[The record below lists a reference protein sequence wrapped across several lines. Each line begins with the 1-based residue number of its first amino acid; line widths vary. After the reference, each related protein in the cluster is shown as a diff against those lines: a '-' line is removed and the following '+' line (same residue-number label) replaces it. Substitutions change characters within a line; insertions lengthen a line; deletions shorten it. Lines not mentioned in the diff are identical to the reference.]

1 LAIRNWPGGGFGAGA
16 RGRKF
21 LYATTTTTTTT
32 TDYIVTT
39 DLLYG
44 RLPAL
49 ALARPVALTAH
60 MRYSRTHAR
69 THGRRTFSK
78 TNVCRDGNIY
88 IYIYYVISIH
98 HSQVATIVI
107 IIVII
112 AARRG
117 TGCCC
122 GGNAPVRRMI
132 WIIGGGG
139 KRKRKKISPTST
151 LSLSPFVM
159 RVYIRV
165 IIICAQSFTRQNI
178 YLTLTRG

>member
-1 LAIRNWPGGGFGAGA
+1 MAIRNWPGGGFGAGA

-21 LYATTTTTTTT
+21 LYATTTTTT

-69 THGRRTFSK
+69 TGGGHLVKQMFAETVIYII
-78 TNVCRDGNIY
+78 TIY
-88 IYIYYVISIH
+88 IYIVSIH

-122 GGNAPVRRMI
+122 GGNAPARRMI

-139 KRKRKKISPTST
+139 KRKRKKISLA
-151 LSLSPFVM
+151 LSV
-159 RVYIRV
+159 RYAY
-165 IIICAQSFTRQNI
+165 IIIRAQSFTRQNI
-178 YLTLTRG
+178 YLTLTRGNPRVSNC